1 LFYNQEVMNRLF
13 SVVLLL
19 ILTCSAFTQTPANP
33 LSSRTHVAWQP
44 PGWDGLFN
52 ELPTATVPKEMVGA
66 FRVSD
71 FPIELEET
79 KMDDVRA
86 HLGGTIGHKG
96 DAGEYLE
103 WLCFR
108 GTDSEGR
115 WVLWLESGEI
125 DGGMVGRFRWQRLP
139 MNAELDQR
147 CRMLQREAGGIL
159 LPISL
164 RLGTTEKEVLK
175 TLGTPTVRRGDR
187 LIYVHEHDETIR
199 GEAFT
204 SYNIVEVRFRGGTV
218 CAIGVSKTVSS

>member
-1 LFYNQEVMNRLF
+1 
-13 SVVLLL
+13 
-19 ILTCSAFTQTPANP
+19 
-33 LSSRTHVAWQP
+33 
-44 PGWDGLFN
+44 
-52 ELPTATVPKEMVGA
+52 MVGA
-66 FRVSD
+66 FRVSN
-71 FPIELEET
+71 FPIEFEET
-79 KMDDVRA
+79 KMEDVRTR
-86 HLGGTIGHKG
+86 LGGTIGHKG

-103 WLCFR
+103 WLCFH

-125 DGGMVGRFRWQRLP
+125 DGGMVGSFRWERLP

-147 CRMLQREAGGIL
+147 CRMLQRKAGGIV

-199 GEAFT
+199 GEPFT
-204 SYNIVEVRFRGGTV
+204 SDNIVEVRLRGGTV
-218 CAIGVSKTVSS
+218 CAIEVSKTVSS